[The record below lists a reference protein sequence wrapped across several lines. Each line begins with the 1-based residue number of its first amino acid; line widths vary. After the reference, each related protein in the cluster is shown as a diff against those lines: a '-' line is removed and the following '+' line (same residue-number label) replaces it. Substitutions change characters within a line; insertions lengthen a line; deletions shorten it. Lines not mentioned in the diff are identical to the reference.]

1 MDSQLKENLDIG
13 TKKELTMVRGMLK
26 MLRQL
31 GMSEGPVDSN
41 KPATMTRQIGEYF
54 RYISA
59 SLTILFAT

>member
-31 GMSEGPVDSN
+31 GMSEGPVDS
-41 KPATMTRQIGEYF
+41 KQACHDD
-54 RYISA
+54 A
-59 SLTILFAT
+59 SNR